1 MGIKSL
7 MSAAHAAGFAM
18 ASSEDLLK
26 SSSKSLN
33 EIGGSEE
40 VQRPAYTYVPLL
52 ERDGGLPAVITPP
65 VAAQPIP
72 VSRALVP
79 VGPKP
84 ETYERLRHYC
94 LDWVGWISGRAVA

>member
-40 VQRPAYTYVPLL
+40 VLRPAYTYVPLL
-52 ERDGGLPAVITPP
+52 ERDGGLPTVIAPP
-65 VAAQPIP
+65 VAVQPIP

-79 VGPKP
+79 VGPKT
-84 ETYERLRHYC
+84 ETYERWRHYC
-94 LDWVGWISGRAVA
+94 QDWVGWLSGRAVA